1 MERVEESEPSTTR
14 YILHQHCTVSKKTI
28 SMWCSVLLQAREY
41 NCLLFLS
48 VILDRVCSQSVH
60 PPTILTVANLKHC
73 ISTSNVHFYVSAFSI
88 CRVFGHVKTTYF
100 LICNLYQVVVI
111 KLIFCGMFQ
120 YQKIQA
126 LQCGI
131 LCSTTKIM
139 FSQYPWHMSNSW
151 HASSLHFP
159 FINGESVRR
168 TKPTY
173 HSHWTHQETML

>member
-1 MERVEESEPSTTR
+1 
-14 YILHQHCTVSKKTI
+14 
-28 SMWCSVLLQAREY
+28 MWCSVLLQAREY
-41 NCLLFLS
+41 NCLLFCSL
-48 VILDRVCSQSVH
+48 ILDRVCSQSVH

-73 ISTSNVHFYVSAFSI
+73 ISTSNVHFCVSAFSI

-126 LQCGI
+126 LQCVI
-131 LCSTTKIM
+131 CFHNYNK
-139 FSQYPWHMSNSW
+139 SNSW
-151 HASSLHFP
+151 HASSLRFP
-159 FINGESVRR
+159 FTNGESVQR

-173 HSHWTHQETML
+173 HSD